1 MQWENHWLRH
11 IRLGET
17 VLTVKDEYWKD
28 GRERRYVLFL
38 YNDYDYFETVVE
50 DGFLKEKTS
59 LFLLPDFILGNN
71 PVKTT
76 VQFQLEVKQ
85 RITMPREYLR
95 CHNCLIQDYD
105 SVYVGINLP
114 DIVMRSIITMRL
126 RQTLKPV
133 SLSSL
138 RVVCDYIPK

>member
-59 LFLLPDFILGNN
+59 LSQMALL
-71 PVKTT
+71 T
-76 VQFQLEVKQ
+76 V
-85 RITMPREYLR
+85 IR
-95 CHNCLIQDYD
+95 CQAKIRC
-105 SVYVGINLP
+105 
-114 DIVMRSIITMRL
+114 R
-126 RQTLKPV
+126 
-133 SLSSL
+133 
-138 RVVCDYIPK
+138 